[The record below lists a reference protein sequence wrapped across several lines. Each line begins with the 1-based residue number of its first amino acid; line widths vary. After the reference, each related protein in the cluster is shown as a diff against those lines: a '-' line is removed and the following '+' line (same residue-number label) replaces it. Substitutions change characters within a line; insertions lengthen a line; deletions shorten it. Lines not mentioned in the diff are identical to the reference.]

1 MAKDIIADGMKE
13 QNHCDTCLNQHT
25 DKCNHCMVTEYHGQR
40 VSNPTGYEQEPCE
53 TSTDEPMTMVY
64 PTIFCDDAI
73 SREAVLRVIDG
84 WYEQNR
90 DTENI
95 EDLIILITYM
105 GSVQPSRKGHWIRWR
120 EDFEYIERGVT
131 ESVPHCQCSECKK
144 EYDPHTAQFINFCPN
159 CGADMR
165 GDTE

>member
-40 VSNPTGYEQEPCE
+40 VSNPTNYEQEPCE

-73 SREAVLRVIDG
+73 SRAEVKRLVDFYKEQYDGIFLLNESIDK
-84 WYEQNR
+84 
-90 DTENI
+90 
-95 EDLIILITYM
+95 LP
-105 GSVQPSRKGHWIRWR
+105 SVQPSRKGQWIKVTNGRGGH
-120 EDFEYIERGVT
+120 ECDLCHEYAPSYQDGD
-131 ESVPHCQCSECKK
+131 
-144 EYDPHTAQFINFCPN
+144 EYLTKYCHN

-165 GDTE
+165 GMK